1 MILITGAAG
10 FVGRRLMETVPGAVA
25 APSLRNA
32 SQEDIRRIVE
42 ESGAEAI
49 IHTAA
54 ISDIGACQADPEAS
68 YRANVQLPL
77 WLAKAA
83 GNRKLICFSSDQV
96 YSGSKEAGPYSEEM
110 TAPGNVYACHKLEME
125 QRVLEILP
133 EAVMLRA
140 EWMYDLRAPKPNYLL
155 NVLRAEGTVAFS
167 SRQYRGVTY
176 LGEVA
181 ENMDRVL
188 ALGAKAVVIA
198 CNTATGE
205 AVDSLR
211 AQHPDVPIIGV
222 EPAVKPA
229 VEAHPG
235 GTVLVLA
242 TPMCLQGQRFRE
254 LMERFSDAAEVVPV
268 PCGGLMEFVER
279 GELEGVALQS
289 YLQEK
294 LAPWQGRRVD
304 AAVLGCTHY
313 PFLREA
319 IAEALGPEAEILD
332 GNAGVTAQLHR
343 RLKDQGLLNPAEQP
357 GSVTFYN
364 SLEDPAILELSRM
377 LLELP

>member
-155 NVLRAEGTVAFS
+155 NILRAEGTVAFS

-188 ALGAKAVVIA
+188 ALPGGAYNFGSETILSMQELTKQLAA
-198 CNTATGE
+198 LLG
-205 AVDSLR
+205 
-211 AQHPDVPIIGV
+211 
-222 EPAVKPA
+222 KPLA
-229 VEAHPG
+229 VEDAPPRHNLWMDCG
-235 GTVLVLA
+235 KAARYGVVFSDVLTGL
-242 TPMCLQGQRFRE
+242 TKCLQE
-254 LMERFSDAAEVVPV
+254 
-268 PCGGLMEFVER
+268 
-279 GELEGVALQS
+279 
-289 YLQEK
+289 Y
-294 LAPWQGRRVD
+294 
-304 AAVLGCTHY
+304 
-313 PFLREA
+313 
-319 IAEALGPEAEILD
+319 
-332 GNAGVTAQLHR
+332 
-343 RLKDQGLLNPAEQP
+343 GLL
-357 GSVTFYN
+357 
-364 SLEDPAILELSRM
+364 
-377 LLELP
+377 

>member
-25 APSLRNA
+25 APSLRDA

-77 WLAKAA
+77 WLARAA

-96 YSGSKEAGPYSEEM
+96 YSGSREAGPYSEEM

-188 ALGAKAVVIA
+188 AL
-198 CNTATGE
+198 
-205 AVDSLR
+205 
-211 AQHPDVPIIGV
+211 
-222 EPAVKPA
+222 
-229 VEAHPG
+229 PG
-235 GTVLVLA
+235 GAYNFGSETTLSMQELTKRLAALLGKPLTVGDAPPRHNLWMDCGKAARYGVVFSDVL
-242 TPMCLQGQRFRE
+242 TGLTKCLQE
-254 LMERFSDAAEVVPV
+254 
-268 PCGGLMEFVER
+268 
-279 GELEGVALQS
+279 
-289 YLQEK
+289 Y
-294 LAPWQGRRVD
+294 
-304 AAVLGCTHY
+304 
-313 PFLREA
+313 
-319 IAEALGPEAEILD
+319 
-332 GNAGVTAQLHR
+332 
-343 RLKDQGLLNPAEQP
+343 GLL
-357 GSVTFYN
+357 
-364 SLEDPAILELSRM
+364 
-377 LLELP
+377 

>member
-32 SQEDIRRIVE
+32 SQEDVKRIVE

-49 IHTAA
+49 VHTAA

-68 YRANVQLPL
+68 YRANVQIPL
-77 WLAKAA
+77 WLARAA

-155 NVLRAEGTVAFS
+155 NILRAEGTVAFS

-188 ALGAKAVVIA
+188 ALPGGAYNFGSETTLSMQELTKRLAA
-198 CNTATGE
+198 LLG
-205 AVDSLR
+205 
-211 AQHPDVPIIGV
+211 
-222 EPAVKPA
+222 KPLA
-229 VEAHPG
+229 VEDAPPRHNLWMDCG
-235 GTVLVLA
+235 KAARYGVVFSDVLTGL
-242 TPMCLQGQRFRE
+242 TKCLQ
-254 LMERFSDAAEVVPV
+254 D
-268 PCGGLMEFVER
+268 
-279 GELEGVALQS
+279 
-289 YLQEK
+289 Y
-294 LAPWQGRRVD
+294 
-304 AAVLGCTHY
+304 
-313 PFLREA
+313 
-319 IAEALGPEAEILD
+319 
-332 GNAGVTAQLHR
+332 
-343 RLKDQGLLNPAEQP
+343 GLL
-357 GSVTFYN
+357 
-364 SLEDPAILELSRM
+364 
-377 LLELP
+377 